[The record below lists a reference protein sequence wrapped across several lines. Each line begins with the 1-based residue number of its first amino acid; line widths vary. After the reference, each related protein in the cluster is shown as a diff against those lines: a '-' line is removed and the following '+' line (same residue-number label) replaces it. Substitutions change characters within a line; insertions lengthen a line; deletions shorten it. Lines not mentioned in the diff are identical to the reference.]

1 MPTQARIGLLT
12 TLLTLVG
19 GVWLFQA
26 PFIVGYQDVG
36 QEWIRA
42 TRNDLWTGGG
52 LIAISVLTLLLF
64 SAFALR
70 DASRAVEN
78 RREADETE

>member
-70 DASRAVEN
+70 DASRAVEH